1 MPLQAGKMY
10 RPTDVAVDIATNSV
24 YVVEQFNHR
33 ISKWDYDPAA
43 TPPANFVFTL
53 DAGHVTGIN
62 IDVAGTGYQAF
73 DQIVIGP
80 PTLDIANPQNAFAV
94 VATVGGSGEILTINM
109 SDSGNGYDPNNLP
122 SVVADETTGS
132 GAILTAV
139 VSTPWGNNG
148 NGTTGVGA
156 PVTSTTDNSL
166 YRPTGIV
173 LDRSNTRLYLTDT
186 FHHRLRV
193 INPVNGAFTSSTGK
207 GGGATTD
214 FYRPAGIAY
223 NVNNSNILISD
234 EFNRRGE
241 RYDVG
246 DPPTFAAIAQA
257 PQTGGGLSFIRPHG
271 AGFDDT
277 LNEDYLINDSQRGL
291 MSKYNENNT
300 NFEGQIGTPTAD
312 STLADGLYFPGSGHF
327 GDGLS
332 QNYVFANTKSHA
344 IKGKNFDNLS
354 NVLVAPG
361 TTDGK
366 LHSPESV
373 LVFEDTASYMLVAN
387 TLNNRIEVF
396 ERPTTFKSNFGSP

>member
-223 NVNNSNILISD
+223 NVNNSNI
-234 EFNRRGE
+234 
-241 RYDVG
+241 
-246 DPPTFAAIAQA
+246 
-257 PQTGGGLSFIRPHG
+257 
-271 AGFDDT
+271 
-277 LNEDYLINDSQRGL
+277 
-291 MSKYNENNT
+291 
-300 NFEGQIGTPTAD
+300 GTPTAD